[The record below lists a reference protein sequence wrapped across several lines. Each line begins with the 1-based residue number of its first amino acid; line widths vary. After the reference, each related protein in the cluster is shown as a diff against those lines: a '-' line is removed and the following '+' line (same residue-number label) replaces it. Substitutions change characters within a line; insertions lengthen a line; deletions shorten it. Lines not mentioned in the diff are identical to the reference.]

1 MKGARGGESRGGAV
15 HKENVHNYNRV
26 LGGTNR
32 NGVGSRCNFDE
43 TEDIMLSGVS
53 HCISQLL
60 INLTNDSR
68 KINLREKAF
77 FGLMVLI
84 HGWLFRCLQT
94 CGWYKRPLGTSEHN
108 SVDMETAAVHICSVC
123 CSCFVSGVWE

>member
-1 MKGARGGESRGGAV
+1 MGSPEVGAM
-15 HKENVHNYNRV
+15 HKDNVHNYNRM
-26 LGGTNR
+26 LRGTNR
-32 NGVGSRCNFDE
+32 NGIGIRSNFDE
-43 TEDIMLSGVS
+43 TMDIMLSGVS

-84 HGWLFRCLQT
+84 HGWLFSLPSDL
-94 CGWYKRPLGTSEHN
+94 W
-108 SVDMETAAVHICSVC
+108 AVQ
-123 CSCFVSGVWE
+123 VSTGDL

>member
-1 MKGARGGESRGGAV
+1 MAGNPEAGAM
-15 HKENVHNYNRV
+15 HKENVHNYNRM

-32 NGVGSRCNFDE
+32 NGVGICSNFDE

-60 INLTNDSR
+60 INLTNGSR

-77 FGLMVLI
+77 FGLMAGCF
-84 HGWLFRCLQT
+84 HCLQT
-94 CGWYKRPLGTSEHN
+94 CGWYKCPLGTSEHN

-123 CSCFVSGVWE
+123 CS

>member
-1 MKGARGGESRGGAV
+1 MAGNPEAGAMHKG
-15 HKENVHNYNRV
+15 NVYNYNRM

-32 NGVGSRCNFDE
+32 NGVGICSNFDE

-60 INLTNDSR
+60 INLTNGSR

-77 FGLMVLI
+77 FGLMALI
-84 HGWLFRCLQT
+84 HGWLFSLPSDL
-94 CGWYKRPLGTSEHN
+94 WL
-108 SVDMETAAVHICSVC
+108 V
-123 CSCFVSGVWE
+123 